1 MILYILCSNFLF
13 QSLCSIFLNLCC
25 NLVYIYSSMSSLNK
39 DQGLM
44 PDHTNKG
51 VSQEHSSDQGYEMPT
66 NPCPSIDSATR
77 HDMQCDPNYDP

>member
-1 MILYILCSNFLF
+1 
-13 QSLCSIFLNLCC
+13 
-25 NLVYIYSSMSSLNK
+25 MSSLNK